1 MMNLIF
7 KQKNSFKYITVIVH
21 LLYQCNQKHH
31 LSAPVVGLGE
41 GVELLLAGG
50 VPQHQA
56 HLGPGMEFVFLE
68 IWPGIDFDFLE
79 IGPGM
84 EFVFLEIGSGILI
97 LNFWNLFRKVT
108 SSLCTLSCF
117 SKKSTPM
124 VFL

>member
-1 MMNLIF
+1 M
-7 KQKNSFKYITVIVH
+7 IVH

-84 EFVFLEIGSGILI
+84 DLDFLEIGPGIEFDFLEIGSGILI
-97 LNFWNLFRKVT
+97 LNFWIFFRKVT